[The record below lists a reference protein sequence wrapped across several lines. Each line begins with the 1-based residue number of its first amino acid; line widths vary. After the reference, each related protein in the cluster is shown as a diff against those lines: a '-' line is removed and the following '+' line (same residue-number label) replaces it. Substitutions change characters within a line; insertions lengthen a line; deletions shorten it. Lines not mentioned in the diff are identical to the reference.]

1 MLRDERGCNSAPYS
15 IARDYLEREWM
26 PVPVPYRKKGPTD
39 EGWQKRKITKD
50 NVAEYFDGEP
60 VNIGV
65 QLGRESGGLCDV
77 DLDCAEA
84 IALADYLL
92 PRTNAVFGRHSKPAS
107 HRLYITKLC
116 DTEQRAVI
124 KYSEPSALASDG
136 AEAATLVELRIGGGD
151 KGAQTIFPGS
161 VHPSGEHVRWDSEG
175 EPEKVDGAVLK
186 QNVAA
191 LAAGALL
198 VRHYPNNG
206 LRHEAA
212 LVLGGTL
219 ARVPGID
226 RDDIEH
232 FVEAVARVAGDEEAG
247 ERGRSAAG
255 AVDLLERGEATP
267 GLPRMRDIWGEN
279 VANTVGKWL
288 GLGPAK
294 AGGTGGDE
302 SAQTKVKQADI
313 LIELAAAAELFH
325 TDDGIGYADILVNA
339 HRETWLIRSK
349 GFREWLLHRYYEKV
363 GGAPTAEALR
373 TAIDQVSARARFG
386 APMRTVYVRVGG
398 QDGKIYLDLAD
409 ETWRVVEIDAEG
421 WRVVDNPPV
430 RFRRVKGM
438 LPLPVPVKGGSV
450 DTLRSFVNVKR
461 DTDFVLLVS
470 WLLAALRD
478 CGPYPILKVW
488 GEPGSAKSTLV
499 DVLRALIDPSKAS
512 RRRFPREDRDLFIA
526 ASNAHV
532 LSYDNISCVPD
543 WLSNSLCTLATGGSY
558 ATRTLYTDQDEELF
572 EATRPVMLN
581 GVENF
586 IMKHDLADRTIV
598 LELKPIS
605 DGARRLES
613 ELKAKF
619 EAARPQVLGAL
630 LDAVAHGIR
639 MLPKTR
645 SENWPRM
652 ADFAH
657 WATACERAL
666 WPEGTFRDA
675 YDGNRWQATQAAID
689 DDPVA
694 SAIRVLVA
702 KKPDWEGTTSEL
714 LTRLSELVEE
724 REAKTKGWPTEARA
738 LTSRLQNAKA
748 SLRRIGID
756 IRTGKRGPRGRR
768 LFITYTS
775 ASPANGEQTTL
786 TTRVTDT
793 SR

>member
-1 MLRDERGCNSAPYS
+1 MLPDERGCNSAPYR
-15 IARDYLEREWM
+15 IARGYTEREWT
-26 PVPVPYRKKGPTD
+26 PVLVPYREKGPTD
-39 EGWQKRKITKD
+39 QGWQKRKITKD
-50 NVAEYFDGEP
+50 NVGEYFDGEP

-65 QLGRESGGLCDV
+65 KLGRESGGLCDV
-77 DLDCAEA
+77 DLDCPEA
-84 IALADYLL
+84 IALAEYLL
-92 PRTNAVFGRHSKPAS
+92 PETDAVFGRQSKPGS
-107 HRLYITKLC
+107 HRLYITELC

-124 KYSEPSALASDG
+124 KYSEPRALGRDG
-136 AEAATLVELRIGGGD
+136 AEASTLVELRIGGGD

-161 VHPSGEHVRWDSEG
+161 VHPSGEDVRWDSEG

-198 VRHYPNNG
+198 ARHYPNDG

-212 LVLGGTL
+212 LVLGGML
-219 ARVPGID
+219 ARAGID
-226 RDDIEH
+226 KDDIEH
-232 FVEAVARVAGDEEAG
+232 FVKAVALVAGDEEAG

-255 AVDLLERGEATP
+255 AVDLLERGEPTP
-267 GLPRMRDIWGEN
+267 GLPRMRDIWGEDL
-279 VANTVGKWL
+279 ANTVGKWL

-294 AGGTGGDE
+294 AGGTGDD
-302 SAQTKVKQADI
+302 AQIKVKQADI
-313 LIELAAAAELFH
+313 LTGLAAAAELFH
-325 TDDGIGYADILVNA
+325 TDDGKSYADVLVNG
-339 HRETWLIRSK
+339 HRETWPIGSK
-349 GFREWLLHRYYEKV
+349 GFREWLLYRYYKEV
-363 GGAPTAEALR
+363 GGAPSAEALR
-373 TAIDQVSARARFG
+373 TAIEQISARARFD
-386 APMRTVYVRVGG
+386 APMRRVYVRIGG

-430 RFRRVKGM
+430 RFRRTNGM
-438 LPLPVPVKGGSV
+438 LPLPVPVKGSSV

-470 WLLAALRD
+470 WVLAALRD

-499 DVLRALIDPSKAS
+499 DMLRALIDPNKAS

-532 LSYDNISCVPD
+532 LSYDNISHVPD

-558 ATRTLYTDQDEELF
+558 AKRTLYTDQDEELF
-572 EATRPVMLN
+572 EATRPVILN

-598 LELKPIS
+598 LELKPIP
-605 DGARRLES
+605 DGSRHLES
-613 ELKAKF
+613 ELKANF
-619 EAARPQVLGAL
+619 EAARPQILGAL
-630 LDAVAHGIR
+630 LDAVAHGLR
-639 MLPKTR
+639 MLPNTQ
-645 SENWPRM
+645 SEDWPRM

-657 WATACERAL
+657 WVTACEGAL
-666 WPEGTFRDA
+666 WPKGSFRDA
-675 YDGNRWQATQAAID
+675 YGGNRRNATQAAID

-694 SAIRVLVA
+694 SAVRDLVA
-702 KKPDWEGTTSEL
+702 KEPEWEGTTSDL
-714 LTRLSELVEE
+714 LDKLSNLVGE
-724 REAKTKGWPTEARA
+724 RQAKAKGWPTEARA

-756 IRTGKRGPRGRR
+756 IRYDKRGPRGRR
-768 LFITYTS
+768 LFITYSSAAAATS
-775 ASPANGEQTTL
+775 EQATHTTHA
-786 TTRVTDT
+786 TDT